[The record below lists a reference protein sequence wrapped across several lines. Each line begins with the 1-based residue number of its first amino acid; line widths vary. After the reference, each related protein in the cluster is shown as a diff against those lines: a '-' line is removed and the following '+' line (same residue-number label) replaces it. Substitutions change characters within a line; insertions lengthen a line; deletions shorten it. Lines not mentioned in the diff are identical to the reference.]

1 MADRQTPEQ
10 RLVLA
15 VQDGLSL
22 TVGDLGALV
31 GVHGMTIYKWRW
43 GKLTPS
49 PYQAALLRAF
59 ERAVQLGYQPGRGVL
74 SAMLLDRGV
83 PRTLYEILRH
93 AGLDARFREDA
104 DGCSLSFDR
113 VVG

>member
-1 MADRQTPEQ
+1 MAEQTEEQ

-15 VQDGLSL
+15 VQDALSL
-22 TVGDLGALV
+22 TVGDLAALV

-43 GKLTPS
+43 GKLTPA
-49 PYQAALLRAF
+49 PYQRALLVAFRRAA
-59 ERAVQLGYQPGRGVL
+59 RLGYRPGKGVL

-93 AGLDARFREDA
+93 AGLDAALHREI
-104 DGCSLSFDR
+104 G
-113 VVG
+113 